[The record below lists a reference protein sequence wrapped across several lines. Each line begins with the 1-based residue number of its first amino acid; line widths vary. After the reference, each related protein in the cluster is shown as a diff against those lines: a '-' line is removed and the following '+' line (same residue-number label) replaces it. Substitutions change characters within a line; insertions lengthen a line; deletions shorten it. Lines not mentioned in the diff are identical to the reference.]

1 MPLYYYIK
9 NCDSKRRGKMNN
21 HFKYY
26 NALIILIF
34 GSLSLF
40 SFSLAASAESNTLD
54 KVVIIETKDE
64 FDQGEA
70 ARMKGR
76 IGQIHPSIIN
86 ALYERNLTIKLINFP
101 LTDLPEYEFLR
112 GEIPRGW
119 ENTGKTWDDVPGA
132 GGNPAVARIGYSNP
146 SEWHGTINLELHE
159 LAHLID
165 SDVFNYISHSAEF
178 STIHKEEQ
186 PGFLQEVYFTNA
198 EEYFAESFSY
208 YYLGGDRRSKLQLQ
222 APKTYK
228 FISSLPLRLSGE
240 QPEIEDVDAPVITL
254 LGDDTIKLTVGE
266 IYTESGATATD
277 AIDGDLSGD
286 ILISNE
292 VNTTKPGQYSVF
304 YSVTDKA
311 GNNATAIRVVIVSEI
326 KEDLVAPTITII
338 GDKSTELFV
347 GDSYEELGATA
358 EDNVD
363 GDLSNAIII
372 SGEVDATKPGKYNV
386 TYSVTDNKGNT
397 ATVNRVVTV
406 LGNELQNDII
416 PPVITLDEDATIEL
430 NAGEVYEEKGASA
443 KDAIGGD
450 LSDAIIVTGEVD
462 TNQPGQYTKTYS
474 VTDDAGNITTETRT
488 VTVLDPPVLGEDS
501 KEKTVEEEDNNK
513 DDQEISNEK
522 LKVSGGKAPNTSMED
537 NPEASTKGNAD
548 LDASPS
554 PSSPNYL
561 WLILLI
567 GLSLIL
573 TTSIILLVRKKV

>member
-1 MPLYYYIK
+1 M
-9 NCDSKRRGKMNN
+9 DN
-21 HFKYY
+21 HFKHY
-26 NALIILIF
+26 NALIFLII
-34 GSLSLF
+34 GSLLLF
-40 SFSLAASAESNTLD
+40 SFSLTASAESITLD
-54 KVVIIETKDE
+54 QVVIIETKDD

-165 SDVFNYISHSAEF
+165 SHVFNYSSHTAEF

-186 PGFLQEVYFTNA
+186 AGFLQGVYFTNT

-208 YYLGGDRRSKLQLQ
+208 YYLGGERRSKLQLQ

-228 FISSLPLRLSGE
+228 FISSLPLRLSGG
-240 QPEIEDVDAPVITL
+240 QPESELPKIVDVHAPVITL
-254 LGDDTIKLTVGE
+254 VGDDTIELTMGQ
-266 IYTESGATATD
+266 IYNESGATATD

-286 ILISNE
+286 IVISNE
-292 VNTTKPGQYSVF
+292 VNTAKPGQYSVF

-311 GNNATAIRVVIVSEI
+311 GNKATAIRIVIVSEI
-326 KEDLVAPTITII
+326 NEDLAAPIITIL

-347 GDSYEELGATA
+347 GDTYEELGATA
-358 EDNVD
+358 EDDVD
-363 GDLSNAIII
+363 GDLSKAILI
-372 SGEVDATKPGKYNV
+372 SGEVDTTKPGKYDV
-386 TYSVTDNKGNT
+386 TYSVVDNNGNT
-397 ATVNRVVTV
+397 ATANRVVNV
-406 LGNELQNDII
+406 LENESQKDIS
-416 PPVITLDEDATIEL
+416 PPVITLDEDTPFEL
-430 NAGEVYEEKGASA
+430 NAGGVYEEMGATA
-443 KDAIGGD
+443 KDAMNRD
-450 LSDAIIVTGEVD
+450 LSDAIIITGEVD
-462 TNQPGQYTKTYS
+462 TNKPGQYTKTYS

-488 VTVLDPPVLGEDS
+488 VTVLEPPVSDED
-501 KEKTVEEEDNNK
+501 NK
-513 DDQEISNEK
+513 DDEDISNEK
-522 LKVSGGKAPNTSMED
+522 LKVGGGKAPNISMED
-537 NPEASTKGNAD
+537 SSEVGTKDNAD
-548 LDASPS
+548 LDASPL

-573 TTSIILLVRKKV
+573 SASIILLVRKKV